1 MTFAFNVATTTVNT
15 EVTGTFTFKD
25 DDVAAVYIDW
35 DDGADNKENA
45 NYQWLQYDRPITTDT
60 VTHTYNATGTYKPIL
75 RTISS
80 KGYVSRYYSQDSSAP
95 TGVAP
100 WTSGT
105 MDSIGVSDG
114 NPVGNLRIQNK
125 DMLSGIDNTLFDRP
139 KDVYLVIPPTAGGY
153 GDITPGFKI
162 TA

>member
-60 VTHTYNATGTYKPIL
+60 KKDKFHYIIVKIQVLLQEWL
-75 RTISS
+75 RGLVVLWIVLESL
-80 KGYVSRYYSQDSSAP
+80 
-95 TGVAP
+95 
-100 WTSGT
+100 
-105 MDSIGVSDG
+105 ME
-114 NPVGNLRIQNK
+114 IQ
-125 DMLSGIDNTLFDRP
+125 
-139 KDVYLVIPPTAGGY
+139 
-153 GDITPGFKI
+153 
-162 TA
+162 